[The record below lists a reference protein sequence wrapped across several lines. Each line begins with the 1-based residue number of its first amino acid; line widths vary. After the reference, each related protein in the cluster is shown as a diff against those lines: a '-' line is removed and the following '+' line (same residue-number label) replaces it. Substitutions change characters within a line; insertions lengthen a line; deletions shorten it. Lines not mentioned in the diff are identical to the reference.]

1 MIRVFDEG
9 QIDISE
15 REDSRIKDT
24 EQLHHRRLDV
34 GDQNNQTSQWLHKS
48 DSVTT
53 VHGEIKPL
61 VIPT

>member
-1 MIRVFDEG
+1 MMIRVFDKG
-9 QIDISE
+9 QIDSARARILE
-15 REDSRIKDT
+15 SRT
-24 EQLHHRRLDV
+24 MRLHHRRLDV

-61 VIPT
+61 VNPT